1 MWRRGFSRAAGTR
14 VALDARMSTATH
26 LILGDL
32 GESLA
37 VRALEREGYAVL
49 ARRYR
54 TRLGEIDIIA
64 RDGPCLVFVEVK
76 ARQHHRCGRPDEQIT
91 VRKQRKIVAI
101 ARMFLARTQ
110 VLAEAC
116 RFDVVSVSLDD
127 GHPQVEIIRN
137 AFDAS

>member
-1 MWRRGFSRAAGTR
+1 LHFT
-14 VALDARMSTATH
+14 ARMSTATH
-26 LILGDL
+26 LALGEH

-76 ARQHHRCGRPDEQIT
+76 ARRHHRCGRPDEQIT

-101 ARMFLARTQ
+101 ARVFLARTG
-110 VLAEAC
+110 VRADAC

-127 GHPQVEIIRN
+127 SPPRVEIIRN
-137 AFDAS
+137 AFDAP

>member
-1 MWRRGFSRAAGTR
+1 LHFT
-14 VALDARMSTATH
+14 ARMSTASH
-26 LILGDL
+26 IALGEQ

-64 RDGPCLVFVEVK
+64 RDGRCLVFIEVK

-91 VRKQRKIVAI
+91 ARKQRKIVAI
-101 ARMFLARTQ
+101 ARVFLACTHVR
-110 VLAEAC
+110 AESC
-116 RFDVVSVSLDD
+116 RFDVVSVSLDG
-127 GHPQVEIIRN
+127 GHPRVEIIRN
-137 AFDAS
+137 AFDAF

>member
-1 MWRRGFSRAAGTR
+1 VAPVRALHFT
-14 VALDARMSTATH
+14 ARMSIATH
-26 LILGDL
+26 IALGEQ

-37 VRALEREGYAVL
+37 AQALEREGYAVL

-64 RDGPCLVFVEVK
+64 RDGTCLVFVEVK

-101 ARMFLARTQ
+101 ARVFLARTE
-110 VLAEAC
+110 VRAESC
-116 RFDVVSVSLDD
+116 RFDVVTVSMND
-127 GHPQVEIIRN
+127 GQPRVQIIRN
-137 AFDAS
+137 AFDAE

>member
-1 MWRRGFSRAAGTR
+1 MT
-14 VALDARMSTATH
+14 TATH
-26 LILGDL
+26 VTLGEH

-37 VRALEREGYAVL
+37 VRALERAGYAVL

-64 RDGPCLVFVEVK
+64 RDGPHLVFVEVK

-101 ARMFLARTQ
+101 ARIFLARTE
-110 VLAEAC
+110 VCAEAC

-127 GHPQVEIIRN
+127 GQPRVEIIRDAFN
-137 AFDAS
+137 AE

>member
-1 MWRRGFSRAAGTR
+1 MSIAAHIARGEQ
-14 VALDARMSTATH
+14 
-26 LILGDL
+26 

-37 VRALEREGYAVL
+37 DRAHEREGYAVL

-91 VRKQRKIVAI
+91 IRKQRKIVAF
-101 ARMFLARTQ
+101 ARVFLARTR
-110 VLAEAC
+110 VRAEAC
-116 RFDVVSVSLDD
+116 RFDVVSVSLDE
-127 GHPQVEIIRN
+127 GRPRVEIIRN
-137 AFDAS
+137 AFDVS

>member
-1 MWRRGFSRAAGTR
+1 LHLDVRLSFAA
-14 VALDARMSTATH
+14 H
-26 LILGDL
+26 LTLGEQ

-37 VRALEREGYAVL
+37 VRALERAGYAVL

-76 ARQHHRCGRPDEQIT
+76 TRQHHRCGRPDEQIT

-101 ARMFLARTQ
+101 ARLFLARTQ
-110 VLAEAC
+110 VRADAC
-116 RFDVVSVSLDD
+116 RFDVVSVSMDD
-127 GHPQVEIIRN
+127 GWPQVNIIRN
-137 AFDAS
+137 AFDAGIT

>member
-1 MWRRGFSRAAGTR
+1 LHFT
-14 VALDARMSTATH
+14 ARMSTASH
-26 LILGDL
+26 IALGEQ

-64 RDGPCLVFVEVK
+64 RDGRCLVFIEVK

-91 VRKQRKIVAI
+91 ARKQRKIVAI
-101 ARMFLARTQ
+101 ARVFLARTH
-110 VLAEAC
+110 VRAESC
-116 RFDVVSVSLDD
+116 RFDVVSVSLDG
-127 GHPQVEIIRN
+127 GHPRVEIIRN
-137 AFDAS
+137 AFDAF

>member
-1 MWRRGFSRAAGTR
+1 
-14 VALDARMSTATH
+14 MSTATH
-26 LILGDL
+26 LALGEQ

-64 RDGPCLVFVEVK
+64 RDGRCLVFVEVK

-101 ARMFLARTQ
+101 ARLFLARTP
-110 VLAEAC
+110 VDADAC
-116 RFDVVSVSLDD
+116 RFDVVSVSMEN
-127 GHPQVEIIRN
+127 GHTTVEIIRN
-137 AFDAS
+137 AFDAP